1 MYVKG
6 RESHARKR
14 KKKLYVE
21 SLAKTLVF
29 PDDSVVKN
37 LPSSAEDARDMGLI
51 PGWGRPPGEGNGN
64 QL

>member
-1 MYVKG
+1 MLEK
-6 RESHARKR
+6 E
-14 KKKLYVE
+14 KKKTLYVE

-37 LPSSAEDARDMGLI
+37 LPASAEDTRDMGLI
-51 PGWGRPPGEGNGN
+51 PGWGRFPGERNGN